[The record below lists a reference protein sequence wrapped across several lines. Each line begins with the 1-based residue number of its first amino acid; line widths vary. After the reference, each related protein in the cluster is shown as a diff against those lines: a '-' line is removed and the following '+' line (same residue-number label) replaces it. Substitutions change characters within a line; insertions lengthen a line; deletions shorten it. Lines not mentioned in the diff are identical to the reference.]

1 MMPQEIAT
9 PAAPLPRQFKATTT
23 SVDSDQAS
31 STSSRQLSAMQ
42 VIHPT
47 DFSSP
52 MTQTFKVF
60 IYNIHKPQKVAF
72 NLRQLKSCDDIT
84 RRTCAKMM
92 LDAAIAN
99 PDNCSQYAKLM
110 RVIQCS
116 DSGSFRCDKTFVIH
130 LGELCEL
137 EINKVFAHPDKKWM
151 RITNIGIFL
160 SHLYLQDYMKNALMN
175 KWLDN
180 VRAAVDK
187 KESVA
192 TKTLL
197 ISLKI
202 IMNKMKLRDIKSYTL
217 YTQHV
222 KRLAA
227 ERQYPIDCIPWL
239 KDILGNDYKQCGA
252 ALSTQSSTIPQGSMA
267 AQSSTSAQN
276 STGVQSSTIT
286 QISTGAIKKT

>member
-1 MMPQEIAT
+1 MTSLPREIAT

-23 SVDSDQAS
+23 SGSDQAS
-31 STSSRQLSAMQ
+31 STSSRQLSATQ

-60 IYNIHKPQKVAF
+60 INNIHKPQKVEF

-84 RRTCAKMM
+84 RRTCAKIM

-116 DSGSFRCDKTFVIH
+116 DSGSFKSDKTFVIH

-137 EINKVFAHPDKKWM
+137 EINKVFGHPDKKWM

-175 KWLDN
+175 KFLQ
-180 VRAAVDK
+180 AAVDN

-192 TKTLL
+192 TRTLL
-197 ISLKI
+197 ISLKV

-222 KRLAA
+222 KRLVA
-227 ERQYPIDCIPWL
+227 ERRYPIDCEPWL

-252 ALSTQSSTIPQGSMA
+252 ALSTQSSTIPQGSM
-267 AQSSTSAQN
+267 TAQN
-276 STGVQSSTIT
+276 STGVQCSTMT